1 MNTTLPPNI
10 DHGTRGRIKITSQW
24 NTDREPPSR
33 QAWVEFS
40 LRGKILGTSSVNLV
54 EHEGRVDL
62 DNRSTPEGVNGYLT
76 PEEMRF
82 VESISEEFEGRD
94 H

>member
-24 NTDREPPSR
+24 NTDRDIPSR
-33 QAWVEFS
+33 QVWVEFW
-40 LRGKILGTSSVNLV
+40 LRGRCLGIPSVNLV
-54 EHEGRVDL
+54 EDLGRVDL
-62 DNRSTPEGVNGYLT
+62 DNKPIPEGVNGYLA